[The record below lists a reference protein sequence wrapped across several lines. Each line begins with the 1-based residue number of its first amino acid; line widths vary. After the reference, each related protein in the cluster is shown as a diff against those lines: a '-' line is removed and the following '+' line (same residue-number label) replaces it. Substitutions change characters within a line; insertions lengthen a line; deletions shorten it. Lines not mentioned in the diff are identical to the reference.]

1 MTKRKAADDS
11 IDGVEADA
19 SRKRLDTSTKEHLG
33 GIFHDRL
40 FSPEVLSLATKT
52 YAESKP

>member
-1 MTKRKAADDS
+1 MTKRKAEDDS
-11 IDGVEADA
+11 IDGVEPDA
-19 SRKRLDTSTKEHLG
+19 SRKRIDTSTKEHLG

>member
-11 IDGVEADA
+11 IDGVETDT
-19 SRKRLDTSTKEHLG
+19 SKKRLDTSTKEHHG
-33 GIFHDRL
+33 GIFHDQL
-40 FSPEVLSLATKT
+40 FSPEVPSLATKT